1 MFRSRPEL
9 LVAASVPVLLVA
21 AVLPWQQDVICARA
35 GCGTVSASAWSGS
48 AVWALVVLA
57 ALAVSGAWILTL
69 PTRTRVSRAVAAV
82 TGVVAVLGAVL
93 VLLSVLALVTN
104 RAAFFAFDLP
114 VRETFPVLSVHP
126 GAGLYL
132 ALPALA
138 LPALA
143 AWSTLHAGR
152 GEDRPFRALPEGA
165 WPVGDGR
172 VGSAG
177 GRGAEES
184 VAAFGHGGLP
194 PRHRHRR

>member
-1 MFRSRPEL
+1 VFRSTPEL

-69 PTRTRVSRAVAAV
+69 PTRTRVSRAVAAL
-82 TGVVAVLGAVL
+82 TGVVGVLGAVL
-93 VLLSVLALVTN
+93 VLISVLALVTN

-143 AWSTLHAGR
+143 AWSTLHADTRQPARRSARLGN
-152 GEDRPFRALPEGA
+152 RA
-165 WPVGDGR
+165 
-172 VGSAG
+172 
-177 GRGAEES
+177 GAEDS